1 MSPSSPGTDIDTSA
15 GGRYV
20 RPDMN
25 CRRDDSTALFA
36 VTGLKGFIGNRFRE
50 IAAEN
55 FAIVPLALSESPVLE
70 NPYEPGSEEE
80 RAERVLFHL
89 AGATGQP
96 GDAGEE
102 EALRQSIVALAGR
115 VAEELSRRKYS
126 RLVFLSSAALEADHD
141 SKLRRSGYARGK
153 AEAEQVLTGAARQWG
168 IPIVILRPTRV
179 VGPGDRRRS
188 LLPLMSWIARRRFVP
203 FAQDSW
209 ANFVYVDD
217 LAAGLLRAGSG
228 KLPSGVYAVNEPVL
242 WPRFL
247 EMIAASLSVPL
258 RGLGVSASLL
268 RAAARALAASKASRL
283 ELVAGRLEELAGAA
297 PIRCEPLSG
306 AWPDFPEV
314 GLRRG
319 LPVLAASYRSRGLL

>member
-1 MSPSSPGTDIDTSA
+1 
-15 GGRYV
+15 
-20 RPDMN
+20 MN

-36 VTGLKGFIGNRFRE
+36 VTGLKGFIGNRLQE

-55 FAIVPLALSESPVLE
+55 FAIVPLTLSAPALET
-70 NPYEPGSEEE
+70 PYEPASEEE
-80 RAERVLFHL
+80 SAERVLFHL

-96 GDAGEE
+96 RDAGEGE
-102 EALRQSIVALAGR
+102 ELRQSIVALAER

-141 SKLRRSGYARGK
+141 SRLWRSGYARGK
-153 AEAEQVLTGAARQWG
+153 AEAEQILTGAARQCG
-168 IPIVILRPTRV
+168 VPIVILRPTRV

-203 FAQDSW
+203 FARDSW

-217 LAAGLLRAGSG
+217 LAAVLLRAGSG
-228 KLPSGVYAVNEPVL
+228 KLPNDTYTVNEPVP

-268 RAAARALAASKASRL
+268 RAAARALAASRASRL
-283 ELVAGRLEELAGAA
+283 ELMAGRLEELAGAA
-297 PIRCEPLSG
+297 PIRCEPLLET
-306 AWPDFPEV
+306 WPDFPEV

-319 LPVLAASYRSRGLL
+319 LPVLAASYRSQGLL